1 MGFILNQ
8 IFCTTGQIITN
19 ARLFKCR
26 SSCSVSPLS
35 FLLHWGKCFKHMYKI
50 HMYRLKWFLVIYC
63 LYCDADSLQQCGIA
77 HPLYCLDLA
86 TGFLIH
92 ILVHNHHVS
101 IIYSG
106 CDLLSPSGLWY
117 SHLHLLCYCCFNLLF
132 LLLQTKGKPREEFKT
147 FSSQRNESDRCVT
160 NVMLVLSQTRRVEIS
175 YMNGD
180 LPVNHIVLTGQSDS
194 SVSSVMYLL
203 PAAHGSVP
211 SAPLPNYSPVPN
223 VPPPAYDQVS
233 YAPPSNYGPV
243 PNEPPPAY
251 EVIRSIFE

>member
-1 MGFILNQ
+1 MPKPANVMITVPVYQQRQYEVSKFLKTKPLALGILEILLGLLGLCLTIWNGRFFILWSP
-8 IFCTTGQIITN
+8 ISFILTGVTTVSAASTCKLCLVKSSQMLGYLN
-19 ARLFKCR
+19 AGAAA
-26 SSCSVSPLS
+26 LS
-35 FLLHWGKCFKHMYKI
+35 LHFHFY
-50 HMYRLKWFLVIYC
+50 Y
-63 LYCDADSLQQCGIA
+63 
-77 HPLYCLDLA
+77 
-86 TGFLIH
+86 TGG
-92 ILVHNHHVS
+92 VT
-101 IIYSG
+101 
-106 CDLLSPSGLWY
+106 C
-117 SHLHLLCYCCFNLLF
+117 F
-132 LLLQTKGKPREEFKT
+132 LLLACDILIFI
-147 FSSQRNESDRCVT
+147 FSVT
-160 NVMLVLSQTRRVEIS
+160 VALTSCFCCCRPKTRRVEIS

-251 EVIRSIFE
+251 EYEDLQTRR